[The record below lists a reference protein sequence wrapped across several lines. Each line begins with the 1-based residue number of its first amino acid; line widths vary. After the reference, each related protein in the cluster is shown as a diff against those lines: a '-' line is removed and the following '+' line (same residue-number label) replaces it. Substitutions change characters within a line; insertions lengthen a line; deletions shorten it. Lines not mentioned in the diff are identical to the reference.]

1 MYLWEPTTHHRAVFM
16 RNEFDSK
23 ERNIGE
29 NYTLKTLR
37 EAFTEGLSGLTT
49 RTADAITFWKGKFSD
64 EEQFFHSF
72 FTASKLEILRL
83 RGVNLSALREI
94 TEFRRSLEAITDSA
108 PEEEEPEVIEAPVPI
123 AEADPDP
130 IVVQDA
136 PAIPE
141 EEPLNLVE
149 PEEDADAL
157 FSDDAMQQ
165 VPMSAPSGISDADY
179 ERLSQMQETLGHF
192 PLFAAID
199 AYIEGLEDPGKT
211 IVKESIRVYD
221 EVELT
226 DIESLMDRLSLT
238 GDAVR
243 NRRYVMLQKL
253 ESFFLL
259 LHDASYI
266 TKNPYNFQMN
276 HVEREINAS
285 EGTNFRLQFVYWA
298 LGTAFPE
305 LTLLGD
311 TTKYF
316 TAINN
321 SRQALF
327 LAPTALFDIFDFQ
340 GFIGT
345 IDEQLKDRRINEESI
360 SLSGLMS
367 EHFKVRYYE
376 EELPE
381 VERTCRTF
389 LYINF
394 PVEVDYGNV
403 IFPSNKKKTNIQI
416 VEEILRAA
424 HHPMTLSD
432 ILDEFMYEYPERDV
446 NEDRIRGA
454 IYLSGKII
462 PTLPPGS
469 YAWDDGS
476 HEEFKGGSVITY
488 VNEYLQSL
496 PEKIATSA
504 AVAEY
509 VMGFI
514 PDTNEEKV
522 INRLFSDQAKD
533 LVIYYRE
540 GVRYIGYIDGDY
552 PDDFFSYP
560 SDYRIALTYS
570 TMFPAFI
577 QFVQEHHRYPFTRSE
592 DKEEMKIRLFW
603 IRVEHMYETG
613 ELDARTAK
621 YFERISGPLSRYKM
635 DKPEYLWRVQYAHLA
650 QEIGLELDEEETFL
664 LRFEPGKD
672 QTAWLNH
679 ILEDYKYRIERVP
692 GWKKEKIERII
703 PRLLS
708 ADTPYSEL
716 VYKLKLNV

>member
-1 MYLWEPTTHHRAVFM
+1 MPVPFDTKTSPNQREISLEKLRQKYMLMTFGLSKRAFRVLDTWQSTFQDDRFFFETFISADHHTISSLSGCNLFARIEITNFRKKLLGGATLTPEPIADTSSEDRAV
-16 RNEFDSK
+16 E
-23 ERNIGE
+23 
-29 NYTLKTLR
+29 LPV
-37 EAFTEGLSGLTT
+37 
-49 RTADAITFWKGKFSD
+49 
-64 EEQFFHSF
+64 
-72 FTASKLEILRL
+72 EI
-83 RGVNLSALREI
+83 I
-94 TEFRRSLEAITDSA
+94 
-108 PEEEEPEVIEAPVPI
+108 
-123 AEADPDP
+123 
-130 IVVQDA
+130 
-136 PAIPE
+136 
-141 EEPLNLVE
+141 
-149 PEEDADAL
+149 EEDSSPVEEVYVEDL
-157 FSDDAMQQ
+157 FEET
-165 VPMSAPSGISDADY
+165 PSPEPSSTRPPLPFVTLEQLDHIIQ
-179 ERLSQMQETLGHF
+179 LQETLGHF
-192 PLFAAID
+192 PFFAAID
-199 AYIEGLEDPGKT
+199 AYIEGLEDPWRT
-211 IVKESIRVYD
+211 IVKEGIRIYD

-226 DIESLMDRLSLT
+226 DIESLMDRLGLNVD
-238 GDAVR
+238 GVR
-243 NRRYVMLQKL
+243 NRRYALLRRL

-259 LHDASYI
+259 LHDAGYI

-298 LGTAFPE
+298 LGIAFPE

-345 IDEQLKDRRINEESI
+345 INDQLKVRRINEESI

-403 IFPSNKKKTNIQI
+403 IFPSNKKKTNTQI

-424 HHPMTLSD
+424 HRPMTLSE
-432 ILDEFMYEYPERDV
+432 ILGEFLYEYPERDV
-446 NEDRIRGA
+446 NEERIRGA
-454 IYLSGKII
+454 IYPSDKII
-462 PTLPPGS
+462 ATMPPGS
-469 YAWDDGS
+469 FAWDDGT

-488 VNEYLQSL
+488 VNAYLQSL

-509 VMGFI
+509 VMDFI
-514 PDTNEEKV
+514 PDTNEEKI
-522 INRLFSDQAKD
+522 INRLFSDQAKN

-540 GVRYIGYIDGDY
+540 GVRYIGYVDGDY
-552 PDDFFSYP
+552 PDDFFCFP
-560 SDYRIALTYS
+560 SDYRIALSYS
-570 TMFPAFI
+570 TMLPAFI
-577 QFVQEHHRYPFTRSE
+577 RFVEEHHRYPFTRCE

-603 IRVEHMYETG
+603 IRVEHMYEIG

-650 QEIGLELDEEETFL
+650 QEVGLELDEEEAFL
-664 LRFEPGKD
+664 LRFEPDKD

-692 GWKKEKIERII
+692 DWKKEKIERII
-703 PRLLS
+703 PRLLY

-716 VYKLKLNV
+716 AYKLKLNV